1 MMTNLIFSN
10 AKMMR
15 RINKIFCFLLLA
27 FLLPQNILSQEATEC
42 CHVELME
49 GKQVKENMTVLT
61 AASVEQKNGRYAW
74 LLTPQNDGANRLRCC
89 IKDNVLYNPA
99 AGTKLLVE
107 VSYLDKGYGGFCL
120 DYNSK
125 SKAHNGEFVQC
136 EGSNAWKQ
144 HTFVLDGAAIDN
156 GIDYSDFL
164 ISVNDRE
171 LMGVSSDTVCI
182 SSVRVL
188 KSKYQSPYEI
198 TTSTGHFGNVFFKG
212 DRISFGLKFMDR
224 RGLEEEHPVTC
235 TVLDYDGNK
244 VAEQHIT
251 TQSGD
256 VTLSNLPFGVYE
268 LKVSIAD
275 DQIKQDKVID
285 FSYSLKAASS
295 NMRFGTNV
303 HFDWNAYDDEAIK
316 GIADLVKNA
325 GYGFVRTSHRW
336 NEMETVKG
344 QYKLTHNIEYANQ
357 YLASIGIHM
366 LAIIG
371 QQKNLYDQY
380 PYWLQSAEKRKAY
393 ADYCSFLVNSLK
405 KYTHYF
411 SLPNEMNMYNG
422 RYYQDNYEDVY
433 NIAKDA
439 YPVIKKV
446 DTEAYVVGGV
456 IANYQKEYNQHLFD
470 LGILNYCDAYSM
482 NIYEHVAGP
491 ETWYSNYPELDIYP
505 KTMNFSTEVKRANFQ
520 REAWVTETGW
530 PTRLT
535 NANEKLTRKQ
545 LWWCVSEKEQAKWYA
560 RSFMVNSDPNQI
572 DKVFHYSFVNNYVGY
587 FDPEDNYGILHSHS
601 YRTPFSA
608 KPAYVT
614 AAAFNAIVGEA
625 KFMGDFAD
633 TDVSTNKDH
642 YAFKFMRK
650 DGREVMC
657 CWQKDDKL
665 LRDKTKKEF
674 TYNCNSPYLN
684 IYDMYGNMK
693 TIDNSQHVYK
703 LYFTSEPVYIEGT
716 NSPTGTGIAG
726 IINRKYKLSGIYNLR
741 GQQVGSSNDISS
753 LSPGVYIKEQKKFI
767 IR

>member
-1 MMTNLIFSN
+1 MMTNFIFSN

-61 AASVEQKNGRYAW
+61 TASVEQKNGRYAW

-212 DRISFGLKFMDR
+212 DRISFGLKFTDR
-224 RGLEEEHPVTC
+224 RGLDEEHPVTC

-344 QYKLTHNIEYANQ
+344 QYKLTHNIEYANS
-357 YLASIGIHM
+357 YLSSIGIRM
-366 LAIIG
+366 LAIIT
-371 QQKNLYDQY
+371 QENPLYDQY
-380 PYWLQSAEKRKAY
+380 PYWLQSVDKRKAY
-393 ADYCSFLVNSLK
+393 ADYCSFLVNALK

-411 SLPNEMNMYNG
+411 CSPSELNRYNG
-422 RYYQDNYEDVY
+422 QYRQDNYTDFF
-433 NIAKDA
+433 NIVKDA
-439 YPVIKKV
+439 YPAIKKA
-446 DTEAYVVGGV
+446 DPNAYIVSGGL
-456 IANYQKEYNQHLFD
+456 AGYQKEYNQHLFD
-470 LGILNYCDAYSM
+470 LGILNYCNAYSM

-491 ETWYSNYPELDIYP
+491 ETWYSNYPELDIYSN
-505 KTMNFSTEVKRANFQ
+505 TMNFNREVKQADPKQ
-520 REAWVTETGW
+520 EAWISETGW
-530 PTRLT
+530 TTRLT

-545 LWWCVSEKEQAKWYA
+545 LPWCISEKDQARWYA

-587 FDPEDNYGILHSHS
+587 FDPEDNYGIIHSHN

-608 KPAYVT
+608 KPAYIT
-614 AAAFNAIVGEA
+614 TAAFNSIVGEA
-625 KFMGDFAD
+625 RYLGDFAD
-633 TDVSTNKDH
+633 GDVSVNKDH
-642 YAFKFMRK
+642 YAFMFLRK
-650 DGREVMC
+650 DKKRVMC
-657 CWQKDDKL
+657 YWQKDQGMLIDQSP
-665 LRDKTKKEF
+665 KEY
-674 TYNCNSPYLN
+674 TYNCNSPYLE
-684 IYDMYGNMK
+684 IYDMYGNCK
-693 TIDNSQHVYK
+693 TVDNSRHEYK
-703 LYFTSEPVYIEGT
+703 GIFSEEPVYIMGVD
-716 NSPTGTGIAG
+716 SPTGIVSPVCDTKKDGM
-726 IINRKYKLSGIYNLR
+726 IYNLV
-741 GQQVGSSNDISS
+741 GQVVGSSDIRSS
-753 LSPGVYIKEQKKFI
+753 IAPGIYICDHKKI
-767 IR
+767 LIR

>member
-136 EGSNAWKQ
+136 EGSNSWKQ
-144 HTFVLDGAAIDN
+144 HMFVLDDAAIDN

-164 ISVNDRE
+164 ISVNDRD

-212 DRISFGLKFMDR
+212 DRISFGLKFTDR
-224 RGLEEEHPVTC
+224 RGLDEEHPVTC

-344 QYKLTHNIEYANQ
+344 QYKLTHNIEYANS
-357 YLASIGIHM
+357 YLSSIGVRM
-366 LAIIG
+366 LAIIT
-371 QQKNLYDQY
+371 QENPLYDQY
-380 PYWLQSAEKRKAY
+380 PYWLQSVDKRKAY
-393 ADYCSFLVNSLK
+393 ADYCSFLVNALK

-411 SLPNEMNMYNG
+411 CSPSELNRYNG
-422 RYYQDNYEDVY
+422 QYCQDNYTDFF
-433 NIAKDA
+433 NIVKDA
-439 YPVIKKV
+439 YPAIKKA
-446 DTEAYVVGGV
+446 DPNAYIVSGGL
-456 IANYQKEYNQHLFD
+456 AGYQKLYNQHLFD
-470 LGILNYCDAYSM
+470 LGILNYCNAYSM

-491 ETWYSNYPELDIYP
+491 ETWYSNYPELDIYSN
-505 KTMNFSTEVKRANFQ
+505 TMNFNREVKQADPKQ
-520 REAWVTETGW
+520 EAWISETGW
-530 PTRLT
+530 TTRLT

-545 LWWCVSEKEQAKWYA
+545 LPWCISEKDQARWYA

-587 FDPEDNYGILHSHS
+587 FDPEDNYGIIHSHN

-608 KPAYVT
+608 KPAYIT
-614 AAAFNAIVGEA
+614 TAAFNSIVGEA
-625 KFMGDFAD
+625 RYLGDFAD
-633 TDVSTNKDH
+633 GDVSVNKDH
-642 YAFKFMRK
+642 YAFMFLRK
-650 DGREVMC
+650 DKKRVMC
-657 CWQKDDKL
+657 YWQKDQGMLIDQSP
-665 LRDKTKKEF
+665 KEY
-674 TYNCNSPYLN
+674 TYNCNSPYLE
-684 IYDMYGNMK
+684 IYDMYGNCK
-693 TIDNSQHVYK
+693 TVDNSKHEYK
-703 LYFTSEPVYIEGT
+703 GIFSEEPVYIMGVD
-716 NSPTGTGIAG
+716 SPTGIVSPVCDTKKDG
-726 IINRKYKLSGIYNLR
+726 KIYNLV
-741 GQQVGSSNDISS
+741 GQVAGSSDIRSS
-753 LSPGVYIKEQKKFI
+753 IAPGIYICDHKKI
-767 IR
+767 LIR

>member
-1 MMTNLIFSN
+1 MTNLIFSN

-136 EGSNAWKQ
+136 EGSNSWKQ
-144 HTFVLDGAAIDN
+144 HMFVLDDAAIDN

-275 DQIKQDKVID
+275 NQIKQDKVID
-285 FSYSLKAASS
+285 FSYSLRAPSS

-303 HFDWNAYDDEAIK
+303 HFDWNAYDDASIK
-316 GIADLVKNA
+316 GIADLVKSA

-344 QYKLTHNIEYANQ
+344 QYKLTHNIEYANS
-357 YLASIGIHM
+357 YLSSIGIRM
-366 LAIIG
+366 LAIIT
-371 QQKNLYDQY
+371 QENPLYDQY
-380 PYWLQSAEKRKAY
+380 PYWLQSVDKRKAY
-393 ADYCSFLVNSLK
+393 ADYCSFLVNALK

-411 SLPNEMNMYNG
+411 CSPSELNRYNG
-422 RYYQDNYEDVY
+422 QYRQDNYTDFF
-433 NIAKDA
+433 NIVKDA
-439 YPVIKKV
+439 YPAIKKA
-446 DTEAYVVGGV
+446 DPNAYIVSGGL
-456 IANYQKEYNQHLFD
+456 AGYQKEYNQHLFD
-470 LGILNYCDAYSM
+470 LGILNYCNAYSM

-491 ETWYSNYPELDIYP
+491 ETWYSNYPELDIYSN
-505 KTMNFSTEVKRANFQ
+505 TMNFNREVKQADPKQ
-520 REAWVTETGW
+520 EAWISETGW
-530 PTRLT
+530 TTRLT

-545 LWWCVSEKEQAKWYA
+545 LPWCISEKDQARWYA

-587 FDPEDNYGILHSHS
+587 FDPEDNYGIIHSHN

-608 KPAYVT
+608 KPAYIT
-614 AAAFNAIVGEA
+614 TAAFNSIVGEA
-625 KFMGDFAD
+625 RYLGDFAD
-633 TDVSTNKDH
+633 GDVSVNKDH
-642 YAFKFMRK
+642 YAFMFLRK
-650 DGREVMC
+650 DKKRVMC
-657 CWQKDDKL
+657 YWQKDQGMLIDQSP
-665 LRDKTKKEF
+665 KEY
-674 TYNCNSPYLN
+674 TYNCNSPYLE
-684 IYDMYGNMK
+684 IYDMYGNCK
-693 TIDNSQHVYK
+693 TVDNSKHEYK
-703 LYFTSEPVYIEGT
+703 GIFSEEPVYIMGVD
-716 NSPTGTGIAG
+716 SPTGIVSPACDT
-726 IINRKYKLSGIYNLR
+726 RKNGMIYNLV
-741 GQQVGSSNDISS
+741 GQVVGSSDIRSS
-753 LSPGVYIKEQKKFI
+753 IAPGIYICDHKKI
-767 IR
+767 LIR

>member
-1 MMTNLIFSN
+1 MTNLIFSN

-212 DRISFGLKFMDR
+212 DRISFGLKFTDR
-224 RGLEEEHPVTC
+224 RGLDEEHPVTC

-275 DQIKQDKVID
+275 NQIKQDKVID
-285 FSYSLKAASS
+285 FSYSLRAPSS

-303 HFDWNAYDDEAIK
+303 HFDWNAYDDASIK
-316 GIADLVKNA
+316 GIADLVKSA

-344 QYKLTHNIEYANQ
+344 QYKLTHNIEYANS
-357 YLASIGIHM
+357 YLSSIGIRM
-366 LAIIG
+366 LAIIT
-371 QQKNLYDQY
+371 QENPLYDQY
-380 PYWLQSAEKRKAY
+380 PYWLQSVDKRKAY
-393 ADYCSFLVNSLK
+393 ADYCSFLVNALK

-411 SLPNEMNMYNG
+411 CSPSELNRYNG
-422 RYYQDNYEDVY
+422 QYRQDNYTDFF
-433 NIAKDA
+433 NIVKDA
-439 YPVIKKV
+439 YPAIKKA
-446 DTEAYVVGGV
+446 DPNAYIVSGGL
-456 IANYQKEYNQHLFD
+456 AGYQKEYNQHLFD
-470 LGILNYCDAYSM
+470 LGILNYCNAYSM

-491 ETWYSNYPELDIYP
+491 ETWYSNYPELDIYSN
-505 KTMNFSTEVKRANFQ
+505 TMNFNREVKQADPKQ
-520 REAWVTETGW
+520 EAWISETGW
-530 PTRLT
+530 TTRLT

-545 LWWCVSEKEQAKWYA
+545 LPWCISEKDQARWYA

-587 FDPEDNYGILHSHS
+587 FDPEDNYGIIHSHN

-608 KPAYVT
+608 KPAYIT
-614 AAAFNAIVGEA
+614 TAAFNSIVGEA
-625 KFMGDFAD
+625 RYLGDFAD
-633 TDVSTNKDH
+633 GDVSVNKDH
-642 YAFKFMRK
+642 YAFMFLRK
-650 DGREVMC
+650 DKKRVMC
-657 CWQKDDKL
+657 YWQKDQGMLIDQSP
-665 LRDKTKKEF
+665 KEY
-674 TYNCNSPYLN
+674 TYNCNSPYLE
-684 IYDMYGNMK
+684 IYDMYGNCK
-693 TIDNSQHVYK
+693 TVDNSKHEYK
-703 LYFTSEPVYIEGT
+703 GIFSEEPVYIMGVD
-716 NSPTGTGIAG
+716 SPTGIVSPACDT
-726 IINRKYKLSGIYNLR
+726 RKNGMIYNLV
-741 GQQVGSSNDISS
+741 GQVVGSSDIRSS
-753 LSPGVYIKEQKKFI
+753 IAPGIYICDHKKI
-767 IR
+767 LIR

>member
-1 MMTNLIFSN
+1 MMTNFIFSN

-27 FLLPQNILSQEATEC
+27 FLLPQTILSQEATEC

-61 AASVEQKNGRYAW
+61 TASVEQKNGRYAW

-144 HTFVLDGAAIDN
+144 HMFVLDDAAIDN

-212 DRISFGLKFMDR
+212 DRISFGLKFTDR
-224 RGLEEEHPVTC
+224 RGLDEEHPVTC

-344 QYKLTHNIEYANQ
+344 QYKLTHNIEYANS
-357 YLASIGIHM
+357 YLSSIGIRM
-366 LAIIG
+366 LAIIT
-371 QQKNLYDQY
+371 QENPLYDQY
-380 PYWLQSAEKRKAY
+380 PYWLQSVDKRKAY
-393 ADYCSFLVNSLK
+393 ADYCSFLVNALK

-411 SLPNEMNMYNG
+411 CSPSELNRYNG
-422 RYYQDNYEDVY
+422 QYRQDNYTDFF
-433 NIAKDA
+433 NIVKDA
-439 YPVIKKV
+439 YPAIKKA
-446 DTEAYVVGGV
+446 DPNAYIVSGGL
-456 IANYQKEYNQHLFD
+456 AGYQKEYNQHLFD
-470 LGILNYCDAYSM
+470 LGILNYCNAYSM

-491 ETWYSNYPELDIYP
+491 ETWYSNYPELDIYSN
-505 KTMNFSTEVKRANFQ
+505 TMNFNREVKQADPKQ
-520 REAWVTETGW
+520 EAWISETGW
-530 PTRLT
+530 TTRLT

-545 LWWCVSEKEQAKWYA
+545 LPWCISEKDQARWYA

-587 FDPEDNYGILHSHS
+587 FDPEDNYGIIHSHN

-608 KPAYVT
+608 KPAYIT
-614 AAAFNAIVGEA
+614 TAAFNSIVGEA
-625 KFMGDFAD
+625 RYLGDFAD
-633 TDVSTNKDH
+633 GDVSVNKDH
-642 YAFKFMRK
+642 YAFMFLRK
-650 DGREVMC
+650 DKKRVMC
-657 CWQKDDKL
+657 YWQKDQGMLIDQSP
-665 LRDKTKKEF
+665 KEY
-674 TYNCNSPYLN
+674 TYNCNSPYLE
-684 IYDMYGNMK
+684 IYDMYGNCK
-693 TIDNSQHVYK
+693 TVDNSRHEYK
-703 LYFTSEPVYIEGT
+703 GIFSEEPVYIMGVD
-716 NSPTGTGIAG
+716 SPTGIVSPVCDTKKDGM
-726 IINRKYKLSGIYNLR
+726 IYNLV
-741 GQQVGSSNDISS
+741 GQVVGSSDIRSS
-753 LSPGVYIKEQKKFI
+753 IAPGIYICDHKKI
-767 IR
+767 LIR

>member
-1 MMTNLIFSN
+1 MMTNFIFSN

-27 FLLPQNILSQEATEC
+27 FLLPQTILSQEATEC

-61 AASVEQKNGRYAW
+61 TASVEQKNGRYAW

-144 HTFVLDGAAIDN
+144 HMFVLDDAAIDN

-212 DRISFGLKFMDR
+212 DRISFGLKFTDR
-224 RGLEEEHPVTC
+224 RGLDEEHPVTC

-275 DQIKQDKVID
+275 EQIKQDKVID

-316 GIADLVKNA
+316 GIADLVKSA

-344 QYKLTHNIEYANQ
+344 QYKLTHNIEYANS
-357 YLASIGIHM
+357 YLSSIGIRM
-366 LAIIG
+366 LAIIT
-371 QQKNLYDQY
+371 QENPLYDQY
-380 PYWLQSAEKRKAY
+380 PYWLQSVDKRKAY
-393 ADYCSFLVNSLK
+393 ADYCSFLVNALK

-411 SLPNEMNMYNG
+411 CSPSELNRYNG
-422 RYYQDNYEDVY
+422 QYRQDNYTDFF
-433 NIAKDA
+433 NIVKDA
-439 YPVIKKV
+439 YPAIKK
-446 DTEAYVVGGV
+446 AYPNAYIVSGGL
-456 IANYQKEYNQHLFD
+456 AGYQKEYNQHLFD
-470 LGILNYCDAYSM
+470 LGILNYCNAYSM

-491 ETWYSNYPELDIYP
+491 ETWYSNYPELDIYSN
-505 KTMNFSTEVKRANFQ
+505 TMNFNREVKQADPKQ
-520 REAWVTETGW
+520 EAWISETGW
-530 PTRLT
+530 TTRLT

-545 LWWCVSEKEQAKWYA
+545 LPWCISEKDQARWYA

-587 FDPEDNYGILHSHS
+587 FDPEDNYGIIHSHN

-608 KPAYVT
+608 KPAYIT
-614 AAAFNAIVGEA
+614 TAAFNSIVGEA
-625 KFMGDFAD
+625 RYLGDFAD
-633 TDVSTNKDH
+633 GDVSVNKDH
-642 YAFKFMRK
+642 YAFMFLRK
-650 DGREVMC
+650 DKKRVMC
-657 CWQKDDKL
+657 YWQKDQGMLIDQSP
-665 LRDKTKKEF
+665 KEY
-674 TYNCNSPYLN
+674 TYNCNSPYLE
-684 IYDMYGNMK
+684 IYDMYGNCK
-693 TIDNSQHVYK
+693 TVDNSRHEYK
-703 LYFTSEPVYIEGT
+703 GIFSEEPVYIMGVD
-716 NSPTGTGIAG
+716 SPTGIVSPVCDTKKDGM
-726 IINRKYKLSGIYNLR
+726 IYNLV
-741 GQQVGSSNDISS
+741 GQVVGSSDIRSS
-753 LSPGVYIKEQKKFI
+753 IAPGIYICDHKKI
-767 IR
+767 LIR

>member
-212 DRISFGLKFMDR
+212 DRISFGLKFTDR
-224 RGLEEEHPVTC
+224 RGLDEEHPVTC

-275 DQIKQDKVID
+275 NQIKQDKVID
-285 FSYSLKAASS
+285 FSYSLRAPSS

-303 HFDWNAYDDEAIK
+303 HFDWNAYDDASIK
-316 GIADLVKNA
+316 GIADLVKSA

-344 QYKLTHNIEYANQ
+344 QYKLTHNIEYANS
-357 YLASIGIHM
+357 YLSSIGIRM
-366 LAIIG
+366 LAIIT
-371 QQKNLYDQY
+371 QENPLYDQY
-380 PYWLQSAEKRKAY
+380 PYWLQSVDKRKAY
-393 ADYCSFLVNSLK
+393 ADYCSFLVNALK

-411 SLPNEMNMYNG
+411 CSPSELNRYNG
-422 RYYQDNYEDVY
+422 QYRQDNYTDFF
-433 NIAKDA
+433 NIVKDA
-439 YPVIKKV
+439 YPAIKKA
-446 DTEAYVVGGV
+446 DPNAYIVSGGL
-456 IANYQKEYNQHLFD
+456 AGYQKEYNQHLFD
-470 LGILNYCDAYSM
+470 LGILNYCNAYSM

-491 ETWYSNYPELDIYP
+491 ETWYSNYPELDIYSN
-505 KTMNFSTEVKRANFQ
+505 TMNFNREVKQADPKQ
-520 REAWVTETGW
+520 EAWISETGW
-530 PTRLT
+530 TTRLT

-545 LWWCVSEKEQAKWYA
+545 LPWCISEKDQARWYA

-587 FDPEDNYGILHSHS
+587 FDPEDNYGIIHSHN

-608 KPAYVT
+608 KPAYIT
-614 AAAFNAIVGEA
+614 TAAFNSIVGEA
-625 KFMGDFAD
+625 RYLGDFAD
-633 TDVSTNKDH
+633 GDVSVNKDH
-642 YAFKFMRK
+642 YAFMFLRK
-650 DGREVMC
+650 DKKRVMC
-657 CWQKDDKL
+657 YWQKDQGMLIDQSP
-665 LRDKTKKEF
+665 KEY
-674 TYNCNSPYLN
+674 TYNCNSPYLE
-684 IYDMYGNMK
+684 IYDMYGNCK
-693 TIDNSQHVYK
+693 TVDNSKHEYK
-703 LYFTSEPVYIEGT
+703 GIFSEEPVYIMGVD
-716 NSPTGTGIAG
+716 SPTGIVSPACNT
-726 IINRKYKLSGIYNLR
+726 RKNGMIYNLV
-741 GQQVGSSNDISS
+741 GQVVGSSDIRSS
-753 LSPGVYIKEQKKFI
+753 IAPGIYICDHKKI
-767 IR
+767 LIR

>member
-212 DRISFGLKFMDR
+212 DRISFGLKFTDR
-224 RGLEEEHPVTC
+224 RGLDEEHPVTC

-275 DQIKQDKVID
+275 NQIKQDKVID

-344 QYKLTHNIEYANQ
+344 QYKLTHNIEYANS
-357 YLASIGIHM
+357 YLSSIGVRM
-366 LAIIG
+366 LAIIT
-371 QQKNLYDQY
+371 QENPLYDQY
-380 PYWLQSAEKRKAY
+380 PYWLQSVDKRKAY
-393 ADYCSFLVNSLK
+393 ADYCSFLVNALK

-411 SLPNEMNMYNG
+411 CSPSELNRYNG
-422 RYYQDNYEDVY
+422 QYRQDNYTDFF
-433 NIAKDA
+433 NIVKDA
-439 YPVIKKV
+439 YPAIKKA
-446 DTEAYVVGGV
+446 DPNAYIVSGGL
-456 IANYQKEYNQHLFD
+456 AGYQKEYNQHLFD
-470 LGILNYCDAYSM
+470 LGILNYCNAYSM

-491 ETWYSNYPELDIYP
+491 ETWYSNYPELDIYSN
-505 KTMNFSTEVKRANFQ
+505 TMNFNSEVKQADPKQ
-520 REAWVTETGW
+520 ETWISETGW
-530 PTRLT
+530 TTRLT

-545 LWWCVSEKEQAKWYA
+545 LPWCISEKDQARWYA

-587 FDPEDNYGILHSHS
+587 FDPEDNYGIIHSHN

-608 KPAYVT
+608 KPAYIT
-614 AAAFNAIVGEA
+614 TAAFNSIVGEA
-625 KFMGDFAD
+625 RYLGDFAD
-633 TDVSTNKDH
+633 GDVSVNKDH
-642 YAFKFMRK
+642 YAFMFLRK
-650 DGREVMC
+650 DKKRVMC
-657 CWQKDDKL
+657 YWQKDQGMLIDQSP
-665 LRDKTKKEF
+665 KEY
-674 TYNCNSPYLN
+674 TYNCNSPYLE
-684 IYDMYGNMK
+684 IYDMYGNCK
-693 TIDNSQHVYK
+693 TVDNSKHEYK
-703 LYFTSEPVYIEGT
+703 GIFSEEPVYIMGVD
-716 NSPTGTGIAG
+716 SPTGIVSPACDT
-726 IINRKYKLSGIYNLR
+726 RKNGMIYNLV
-741 GQQVGSSNDISS
+741 GQVVGSSDSRS
-753 LSPGVYIKEQKKFI
+753 GMAPGIYICDHKKI
-767 IR
+767 LIR

>member
-1 MMTNLIFSN
+1 
-10 AKMMR
+10 MR

-61 AASVEQKNGRYAW
+61 TASVEQKNGRYAW

-144 HTFVLDGAAIDN
+144 HTFVLDDAAIDN

-212 DRISFGLKFMDR
+212 DRISFGLKFTDR
-224 RGLEEEHPVTC
+224 RGLDEEHPVTC

-275 DQIKQDKVID
+275 DQIRQDKVID

-344 QYKLTHNIEYANQ
+344 QYKLTHNVEYANS
-357 YLASIGIHM
+357 YLSSIGVRM
-366 LAIIG
+366 LAIIT
-371 QQKNLYDQY
+371 QENPLYDQY
-380 PYWLQSAEKRKAY
+380 PYWLQSADKRKAY
-393 ADYCSFLVNSLK
+393 ADYCSFLVNALK

-411 SLPNEMNMYNG
+411 CSPSELNRYNG
-422 RYYQDNYEDVY
+422 QYRQDNYTDFF
-433 NIAKDA
+433 NIVKDA
-439 YPVIKKV
+439 YPAIKKA
-446 DTEAYVVGGV
+446 DPNAYIVSGGL
-456 IANYQKEYNQHLFD
+456 AGYQKEYNQHLFD
-470 LGILNYCDAYSM
+470 LGILNYCNAYSM

-491 ETWYSNYPELDIYP
+491 ETWYSNYPELDIYSN
-505 KTMNFSTEVKRANFQ
+505 TMNFNREVKQADPKQ
-520 REAWVTETGW
+520 EAWISETGW
-530 PTRLT
+530 TTRLT

-545 LWWCVSEKEQAKWYA
+545 LPWCISEKDQARWYA

-587 FDPEDNYGILHSHS
+587 FDPEDNYGIIHSHN

-608 KPAYVT
+608 KPAYIT
-614 AAAFNAIVGEA
+614 TAAFNSIVGEA
-625 KFMGDFAD
+625 RYLGDFAD
-633 TDVSTNKDH
+633 GDVSVNKDH
-642 YAFKFMRK
+642 YAFMFLRK
-650 DGREVMC
+650 DKKRVMC
-657 CWQKDDKL
+657 YWQKDQGMLIDQSP
-665 LRDKTKKEF
+665 KEY
-674 TYNCNSPYLN
+674 TYNCNSPYLE
-684 IYDMYGNMK
+684 IYDMYGNCK
-693 TIDNSQHVYK
+693 TVDNSKHEYK
-703 LYFTSEPVYIEGT
+703 GIFSEEPVYIMGVD
-716 NSPTGTGIAG
+716 SPTGIVSPACDT
-726 IINRKYKLSGIYNLR
+726 RKNGMIYNLV
-741 GQQVGSSNDISS
+741 GQVVGCSDSRSGMA
-753 LSPGVYIKEQKKFI
+753 PGIYICDHKKI
-767 IR
+767 LIR

>member
-1 MMTNLIFSN
+1 MTNLIFSN

-224 RGLEEEHPVTC
+224 RGLDEEHPVTC

-275 DQIKQDKVID
+275 NQIKQDKVID
-285 FSYSLKAASS
+285 FSYSLRAPSS

-303 HFDWNAYDDEAIK
+303 HFDWNAYDDASIK
-316 GIADLVKNA
+316 GIADLVKSA

-344 QYKLTHNIEYANQ
+344 QYKLTHNIEYANS
-357 YLASIGIHM
+357 YLSSIGIRM
-366 LAIIG
+366 LAIIT
-371 QQKNLYDQY
+371 QENPLYDQY
-380 PYWLQSAEKRKAY
+380 PYWLQSVDKRKAY
-393 ADYCSFLVNSLK
+393 ADYCSFLVNALK

-411 SLPNEMNMYNG
+411 CSPSELNRYNG
-422 RYYQDNYEDVY
+422 QYRQDNYTDFF
-433 NIAKDA
+433 NIVKDA
-439 YPVIKKV
+439 YPAIKKA
-446 DTEAYVVGGV
+446 DPNAYIVSGGL
-456 IANYQKEYNQHLFD
+456 AGYQKEYNQHLFD
-470 LGILNYCDAYSM
+470 LGILNYCNAYSM

-491 ETWYSNYPELDIYP
+491 ETWYSNYPELDIYSN
-505 KTMNFSTEVKRANFQ
+505 TMNFNREVKQADPKQ
-520 REAWVTETGW
+520 EAWISETGW
-530 PTRLT
+530 TTRLT

-545 LWWCVSEKEQAKWYA
+545 LPWCISEKDQARWYA

-587 FDPEDNYGILHSHS
+587 FDPEDNYGIIHSHN

-608 KPAYVT
+608 KPAYIT
-614 AAAFNAIVGEA
+614 TAAFNSIVGEA
-625 KFMGDFAD
+625 RYLGDFAD
-633 TDVSTNKDH
+633 GDVSVNKDH
-642 YAFKFMRK
+642 YAFMFLRK
-650 DGREVMC
+650 DKKRVMC
-657 CWQKDDKL
+657 YWQKDQGMLIDQSP
-665 LRDKTKKEF
+665 KEY
-674 TYNCNSPYLN
+674 TYNCNSPYLE
-684 IYDMYGNMK
+684 IYDMYGNCK
-693 TIDNSQHVYK
+693 TVDNSKHEYK
-703 LYFTSEPVYIEGT
+703 GIFSEEPVYIMGVD
-716 NSPTGTGIAG
+716 SPTGIVSPACDT
-726 IINRKYKLSGIYNLR
+726 RKNGMIYNLV
-741 GQQVGSSNDISS
+741 GQVVGSSDIRSS
-753 LSPGVYIKEQKKFI
+753 IAPGIYICDHKKI
-767 IR
+767 LIR

>member
-1 MMTNLIFSN
+1 MMTNFIFSN

-27 FLLPQNILSQEATEC
+27 FLLPQTILSQEATEC

-61 AASVEQKNGRYAW
+61 TASVEQKNGRYAW

-144 HTFVLDGAAIDN
+144 HMFVLDDAAIDN

-198 TTSTGHFGNVFFKG
+198 TTSTRHFGNVFFKG
-212 DRISFGLKFMDR
+212 DRISFGLKFTDR
-224 RGLEEEHPVTC
+224 RGLDEEHPVTC

-275 DQIKQDKVID
+275 EQIKQDKVID

-316 GIADLVKNA
+316 GIADLVKSA

-344 QYKLTHNIEYANQ
+344 QYKLTHNIEYANS
-357 YLASIGIHM
+357 YLSSIGIRM
-366 LAIIG
+366 LAIIT
-371 QQKNLYDQY
+371 QENPLYDQY
-380 PYWLQSAEKRKAY
+380 PYWLQSVDKRKAY
-393 ADYCSFLVNSLK
+393 ADYCSFLVNALK

-411 SLPNEMNMYNG
+411 CSPSELNRYNG
-422 RYYQDNYEDVY
+422 QYRQDNYTDFF
-433 NIAKDA
+433 NIVKDA
-439 YPVIKKV
+439 YPAIKK
-446 DTEAYVVGGV
+446 AYPNAYIVSGGL
-456 IANYQKEYNQHLFD
+456 AGYQKEYNQHLFD
-470 LGILNYCDAYSM
+470 LGILNYCNAYSM

-491 ETWYSNYPELDIYP
+491 ETWYSNYPELDIYSN
-505 KTMNFSTEVKRANFQ
+505 TMNFNREVKQADPKQ
-520 REAWVTETGW
+520 EAWISETGW
-530 PTRLT
+530 TTRLT

-545 LWWCVSEKEQAKWYA
+545 LPWCISEKDQARWYA

-587 FDPEDNYGILHSHS
+587 FDPEDNYGIIHSHN

-608 KPAYVT
+608 KPAYIT
-614 AAAFNAIVGEA
+614 TAAFNSIVGEA
-625 KFMGDFAD
+625 RYLGDFAD
-633 TDVSTNKDH
+633 GDVSVNKDH
-642 YAFKFMRK
+642 YAFMFLRK
-650 DGREVMC
+650 DKKRVMC
-657 CWQKDDKL
+657 YWQKDQGMLIDQSP
-665 LRDKTKKEF
+665 KEY
-674 TYNCNSPYLN
+674 TYNCNSPYLE
-684 IYDMYGNMK
+684 IYDMYGNCK
-693 TIDNSQHVYK
+693 TVDNSRHEYK
-703 LYFTSEPVYIEGT
+703 GIFSEEPVYIMGVD
-716 NSPTGTGIAG
+716 SPTGIVSPVCDTKKDGM
-726 IINRKYKLSGIYNLR
+726 IYNLV
-741 GQQVGSSNDISS
+741 GQVVGSSDIRSS
-753 LSPGVYIKEQKKFI
+753 IAPGIYICDHKKI
-767 IR
+767 LIR

>member
-136 EGSNAWKQ
+136 EGSNSWKQ
-144 HTFVLDGAAIDN
+144 HMFVLDDAAIDN

-212 DRISFGLKFMDR
+212 DRISFGLKFTDR
-224 RGLEEEHPVTC
+224 RGLDEEHPVTC

-275 DQIKQDKVID
+275 NQIKQDKVID
-285 FSYSLKAASS
+285 FSYSLRAPSS

-303 HFDWNAYDDEAIK
+303 HFDWNAYDDASIK
-316 GIADLVKNA
+316 GIADLVKSA

-344 QYKLTHNIEYANQ
+344 QYKLTHNIEYANS
-357 YLASIGIHM
+357 YLSSIGIRM
-366 LAIIG
+366 LAIIT
-371 QQKNLYDQY
+371 QENPLYDQY
-380 PYWLQSAEKRKAY
+380 PYWLQSVDKRKAY
-393 ADYCSFLVNSLK
+393 ADYCSFLVNALK

-411 SLPNEMNMYNG
+411 CSPSELNRYNG
-422 RYYQDNYEDVY
+422 QYRQDNYTDFF
-433 NIAKDA
+433 NIVKDA
-439 YPVIKKV
+439 YPAIKKA
-446 DTEAYVVGGV
+446 DPNAYIVSGGL
-456 IANYQKEYNQHLFD
+456 AGYQKEYNQHLFD
-470 LGILNYCDAYSM
+470 LGILNYCNAYSM

-491 ETWYSNYPELDIYP
+491 ETWYSNYPELDIYSN
-505 KTMNFSTEVKRANFQ
+505 TMNFNREVKQADPKQ
-520 REAWVTETGW
+520 EAWISETGW
-530 PTRLT
+530 TTRLT

-545 LWWCVSEKEQAKWYA
+545 LPWCISEKDQARWYA

-587 FDPEDNYGILHSHS
+587 FDPEDNYGIIHSHN

-608 KPAYVT
+608 KPAYIT
-614 AAAFNAIVGEA
+614 TAAFNSIVGEA
-625 KFMGDFAD
+625 RYLGDFAD
-633 TDVSTNKDH
+633 GDVSVNKDH
-642 YAFKFMRK
+642 YAFMFLRK
-650 DGREVMC
+650 DKKRVMC
-657 CWQKDDKL
+657 YWQKDQGMLIDQSP
-665 LRDKTKKEF
+665 KEY
-674 TYNCNSPYLN
+674 TYNCNSPYLE
-684 IYDMYGNMK
+684 IYDMYGNCK
-693 TIDNSQHVYK
+693 TVDNSKHEYK
-703 LYFTSEPVYIEGT
+703 GIFSEEPVYIMGVD
-716 NSPTGTGIAG
+716 SPTGIVSPACDT
-726 IINRKYKLSGIYNLR
+726 RKNGMIYNLV
-741 GQQVGSSNDISS
+741 GQVVGSSDIRSS
-753 LSPGVYIKEQKKFI
+753 IAPGIYICDHKKI
-767 IR
+767 LIR

>member
-275 DQIKQDKVID
+275 NQIKQDKVID
-285 FSYSLKAASS
+285 FSYSLRAPSS

-303 HFDWNAYDDEAIK
+303 HFDWNAYDDASIK
-316 GIADLVKNA
+316 GIADLVKSA

-344 QYKLTHNIEYANQ
+344 QYKLTHNIEYANS
-357 YLASIGIHM
+357 YLSSIGIRM
-366 LAIIG
+366 LAIIT
-371 QQKNLYDQY
+371 QENPLYDQY
-380 PYWLQSAEKRKAY
+380 PYWLQSVDKRKAY
-393 ADYCSFLVNSLK
+393 ADYCSFLVNALK

-411 SLPNEMNMYNG
+411 CSPSELNRYNG
-422 RYYQDNYEDVY
+422 QYRQDNYTDFF
-433 NIAKDA
+433 NIVKDA
-439 YPVIKKV
+439 YPAIKKA
-446 DTEAYVVGGV
+446 DPNAYIVSGGL
-456 IANYQKEYNQHLFD
+456 AGYQKEYNQHLFD
-470 LGILNYCDAYSM
+470 LGILNYCNAYSM

-491 ETWYSNYPELDIYP
+491 ETWYSNYPELDIYSN
-505 KTMNFSTEVKRANFQ
+505 TMNFNREVKQADPKQ
-520 REAWVTETGW
+520 EAWISETGW
-530 PTRLT
+530 TTRLT

-545 LWWCVSEKEQAKWYA
+545 LPWCISEKDQARWYA

-587 FDPEDNYGILHSHS
+587 FDPEDNYGIIHSHN

-608 KPAYVT
+608 KPAYIT
-614 AAAFNAIVGEA
+614 TAAFNSIVGEA
-625 KFMGDFAD
+625 RYLGDFAD
-633 TDVSTNKDH
+633 GDVSVNKDH
-642 YAFKFMRK
+642 YAFMFLRK
-650 DGREVMC
+650 DKKRVMC
-657 CWQKDDKL
+657 YWQKDQGMLIDQSP
-665 LRDKTKKEF
+665 KEY
-674 TYNCNSPYLN
+674 TYNCNSPYLE
-684 IYDMYGNMK
+684 IYDMYGNCK
-693 TIDNSQHVYK
+693 TVDNSKHEYK
-703 LYFTSEPVYIEGT
+703 GIFSEEPVYIMGVD
-716 NSPTGTGIAG
+716 SPTGIVSPACDT
-726 IINRKYKLSGIYNLR
+726 RKNGMIYNLV
-741 GQQVGSSNDISS
+741 GQVVGSSDIRSS
-753 LSPGVYIKEQKKFI
+753 IAPGIYICDHKKI
-767 IR
+767 LIR